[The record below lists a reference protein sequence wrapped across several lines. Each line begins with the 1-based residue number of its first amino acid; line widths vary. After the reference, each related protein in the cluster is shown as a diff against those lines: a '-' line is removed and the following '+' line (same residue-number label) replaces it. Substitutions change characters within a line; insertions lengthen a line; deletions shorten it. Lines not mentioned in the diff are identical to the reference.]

1 MISIQELLAHF
12 DGVKRRNENEYM
24 ARCPC
29 HDDNKQSLSVG
40 LGEKG
45 IVLHCHAGCDCK
57 DILNR
62 IGVRESDLFYEEKK
76 IPQKQSKHGAIV
88 AIYNYLNGVQKL
100 RYEDKYFTWRR
111 PDRKGGWIYD
121 RKGVPHSLYVAG
133 ELGEDVAIVEGEK
146 DADNLH
152 RLGWTAVSGEDGA
165 GSGKWRKE
173 YSEQLLGLPVVIFP
187 DNDDVG
193 RAYAQEVA
201 NSLYGIAES
210 VILLDLSEAWPEI
223 PEKGDISDMIEHFG
237 DEATTEMIA
246 KLISKTPPYVPKNS
260 MIVSASDVPYETP
273 RWTIQPYF
281 QRGKGT
287 LIQGDSGSG
296 KTAFMCAVAAH
307 VTTGKPLLNSPVETP
322 GNVLILSVEDDLPVL
337 RGRVEASGGDLKKC
351 YFFKKPAG
359 LTFNSPEIW
368 SIVRQYK
375 IKLLIF
381 DPIQAFMG
389 AEIDMFRANETRPA
403 LAKLFEMCDQE
414 DCACAIVAH
423 TGKNSDKSVVN
434 RSLGSVDIPASM
446 RSVMQLIRNP
456 DNPDQCIM
464 VHVKCSNA
472 PKGRS
477 IAYTI
482 GDRGGVHWDGYSP
495 ITVDDLGSIAKREKK
510 GIPYD
515 KEPLVQVF
523 IQLITDK
530 PGGGFWSYNDLKRR
544 GTEILGFAP
553 FDSISDL
560 RKRLDDGLSRE
571 LLAKD
576 GIMVTHSEKGHG
588 NARGIRI
595 EQYSL
600 PKSYQTKISG

>member
-1 MISIQELLAHF
+1 MNLQEVLSHF

-24 ARCPC
+24 VRCPC
-29 HDDNKQSLSVG
+29 HDDKKQSLCIG
-40 LGEKG
+40 NGEKG
-45 IVLHCHAGCDCK
+45 VVLKCQAGCDTRA
-57 DILNR
+57 ILDR
-62 IGVRESDLFYEEKK
+62 VGLKPADLFFEKK
-76 IPQKQSKHGAIV
+76 QDNRPQIV
-88 AIYNYLNGVQKL
+88 ATYQYPNGVQKL
-100 RYEDKYFTWRR
+100 RRSDKSFAWRR
-111 PDRKGGWIYD
+111 PDGKGGWIYN
-121 RKGVPHSLYVAG
+121 RKGVPHSLYIAG
-133 ELGEDVAIVEGEK
+133 ELSEDVAIVEGEK

-152 RLGWTAVSGEDGA
+152 KLGWTAVSGEDGA
-165 GSGKWRKE
+165 GPGKWRSE
-173 YSEQLLGLPVVIFP
+173 YTEQLRGFPVVIFQ

-201 NSLYGIAES
+201 TALSS
-210 VILLDLSEAWPEI
+210 VAKSVHLLDLSKIWPEI
-223 PEKGDISDMIEHFG
+223 PEHGDVSDLIARFGEEQASDMIAE
-237 DEATTEMIA
+237 
-246 KLISKTPPYVPKNS
+246 LLRKTPAWAPQNPA
-260 MIVSASDVPYETP
+260 VSCAADVPYEEP
-273 RWTIQPYF
+273 KWTIAPYF

-296 KTAFMCAVAAH
+296 KTAFVCAVAAH
-307 VTTGKPLLNSPVETP
+307 VSTGKPLLNSTVETP
-322 GNVLILSVEDDLPVL
+322 GNVLVLSVEDDQPIL
-337 RGRVEASGGDLKKC
+337 RGRIEASGGDLTKI
-351 YFFKKPAG
+351 FFHNNPAG
-359 LTFNSPEIW
+359 LTFTSPEIW
-368 SIVRQYK
+368 SIVKQYQ
-375 IKLLIF
+375 IKLIIF
-381 DPIQAFMG
+381 DPFQAFLG
-389 AEIDMFRANETRPA
+389 SGIDMFRANETRPV
-403 LAKLFEMCDQE
+403 LARLFELCDQE
-414 DCACAIVAH
+414 DCAVIIVAH
-423 TGKNSDKSVVN
+423 TSKNSDKSAVN

-464 VHVKCSNA
+464 VHVKSSNA
-472 PKGRS
+472 PRGRS

-495 ITVDDLGSIAKREKK
+495 ITVEDLGTIAKREKK

-523 IQLITDK
+523 NQLITDR

-560 RKRLDDGLSRE
+560 RQRLDDGLSRE
-571 LLAKD
+571 LLSKD

-595 EQYSL
+595 EQYAL

>member
-1 MISIQELLAHF
+1 MNLQEVLSHF

-24 ARCPC
+24 VRCPC
-29 HDDNKQSLSVG
+29 HDDKKQSLCIGS
-40 LGEKG
+40 GEKG
-45 IVLHCHAGCDCK
+45 VVLKCQAGCDTRV
-57 DILNR
+57 ILDR
-62 IGVRESDLFYEEKK
+62 VGLKPADLFFEKK
-76 IPQKQSKHGAIV
+76 QDNRPQIV
-88 AIYNYLNGVQKL
+88 ATYQYPNGVQKL
-100 RYEDKYFTWRR
+100 RRSDKSFAWRR
-111 PDRKGGWIYD
+111 PDGKGGWIYN
-121 RKGVPHSLYVAG
+121 RKGVPHSLYIAG
-133 ELGEDVAIVEGEK
+133 ELSEDVAIVEGEK

-152 RLGWTAVSGEDGA
+152 KLGWTAVSGEDGA
-165 GSGKWRKE
+165 GPGKWRSE
-173 YSEQLLGLPVVIFP
+173 YTEQLRGFPVVIFQ

-201 NSLYGIAES
+201 AALSS
-210 VILLDLSEAWPEI
+210 VAKSVHLLDLSKIWPEI
-223 PEKGDISDMIEHFG
+223 PEHGDVSDLIARFGEEQASDMIAE
-237 DEATTEMIA
+237 
-246 KLISKTPPYVPKNS
+246 LLRKTPEWAPQNPA
-260 MIVSASDVPYETP
+260 VSCAADVPYEEP
-273 RWTIQPYF
+273 KWTIAPYF

-296 KTAFMCAVAAH
+296 KTAFVCAVAAH
-307 VTTGKPLLNSPVETP
+307 VSTGKPLLNSTVETP
-322 GNVLILSVEDDLPVL
+322 GNVLVLSVEDDQPIL
-337 RGRVEASGGDLKKC
+337 RGRIEASGGDLTKI
-351 YFFKKPAG
+351 FFHNNPAG
-359 LTFNSPEIW
+359 LTFTSPEIW
-368 SIVRQYK
+368 SIVKQYK
-375 IKLLIF
+375 IKLIIF
-381 DPIQAFMG
+381 DPFQAFLG
-389 AEIDMFRANETRPA
+389 SGIDMFRANETRPV
-403 LAKLFEMCDQE
+403 LARPFELCDQE
-414 DCACAIVAH
+414 DCAVIIVAH
-423 TGKNSDKSVVN
+423 TSKSSDKSAVN

-456 DNPDQCIM
+456 DNPDQCVM
-464 VHVKCSNA
+464 VHVKSSNA
-472 PKGRS
+472 PRGRS

-495 ITVDDLGSIAKREKK
+495 ITVEDLGTIAKREKK

-523 IQLITDK
+523 NQLITDR

-560 RKRLDDGLSRE
+560 RQRLDDGLSRE

-595 EQYSL
+595 EQYAL

>member
-1 MISIQELLAHF
+1 M
-12 DGVKRRNENEYM
+12 
-24 ARCPC
+24 
-29 HDDNKQSLSVG
+29 
-40 LGEKG
+40 
-45 IVLHCHAGCDCK
+45 
-57 DILNR
+57 
-62 IGVRESDLFYEEKK
+62 
-76 IPQKQSKHGAIV
+76 
-88 AIYNYLNGVQKL
+88 
-100 RYEDKYFTWRR
+100 
-111 PDRKGGWIYD
+111 
-121 RKGVPHSLYVAG
+121 
-133 ELGEDVAIVEGEK
+133 
-146 DADNLH
+146 
-152 RLGWTAVSGEDGA
+152 
-165 GSGKWRKE
+165 
-173 YSEQLLGLPVVIFP
+173 
-187 DNDDVG
+187 
-193 RAYAQEVA
+193 
-201 NSLYGIAES
+201 
-210 VILLDLSEAWPEI
+210 
-223 PEKGDISDMIEHFG
+223 
-237 DEATTEMIA
+237 
-246 KLISKTPPYVPKNS
+246 
-260 MIVSASDVPYETP
+260 
-273 RWTIQPYF
+273 
-281 QRGKGT
+281 
-287 LIQGDSGSG
+287 
-296 KTAFMCAVAAH
+296 
-307 VTTGKPLLNSPVETP
+307 
-322 GNVLILSVEDDLPVL
+322 PVL

-456 DNPDQCIM
+456 DNPDQCVM

-544 GTEILGFAP
+544 GIEILGFAP

>member
-1 MISIQELLAHF
+1 MNLQEVLSHF

-29 HDDNKQSLSVG
+29 HNDKKQSLCIG
-40 LGEKG
+40 NGEKG
-45 IVLHCHAGCDCK
+45 VVLKCQAGCDTRA
-57 DILNR
+57 ILDR
-62 IGVRESDLFYEEKK
+62 VGLKPADLFFEKK
-76 IPQKQSKHGAIV
+76 QDNRPQVIATYQ
-88 AIYNYLNGVQKL
+88 YPNGVQKL
-100 RYEDKYFTWRR
+100 RRSDKSFTWRR
-111 PDRKGGWIYD
+111 PDGKGGWIYN
-121 RKGVPHSLYVAG
+121 RKGVPHSLYIAG
-133 ELGEDVAIVEGEK
+133 ELSEDVAITEGEK

-152 RLGWTAVSGEDGA
+152 KLGWTAVSGEDGA
-165 GSGKWRKE
+165 GPGKWRSE
-173 YSEQLLGLPVVIFP
+173 YTEQLRGFPVVIFQ

-193 RAYAQEVA
+193 KAYAQEVA
-201 NSLYGIAES
+201 TALSS
-210 VILLDLSEAWPEI
+210 VAKSVHLLDLSKIWPEI
-223 PEKGDISDMIEHFG
+223 PEHGDVSDLIARFGEEQSSDMIAE
-237 DEATTEMIA
+237 
-246 KLISKTPPYVPKNS
+246 LIRKTPAWAPQNPA
-260 MIVSASDVPYETP
+260 VSCAADVPYEEP
-273 RWTIQPYF
+273 KWTIAPYF

-296 KTAFMCAVAAH
+296 KTAFVCAIAAH
-307 VTTGKPLLNSPVETP
+307 VSTGKPLLNSTVETP
-322 GNVLILSVEDDLPVL
+322 GNVLVLSVEDDQPIL
-337 RGRVEASGGDLKKC
+337 RGRIEASGGDLTKI
-351 YFFKKPAG
+351 FFHNNPAG
-359 LTFNSPEIW
+359 LTFTSPEIW
-368 SIVRQYK
+368 SIVKQYK
-375 IKLLIF
+375 IKLIIF
-381 DPIQAFMG
+381 DPFQAFLG
-389 AEIDMFRANETRPA
+389 SGIDMFRANETRPV
-403 LAKLFEMCDQE
+403 LARLFELCDQE
-414 DCACAIVAH
+414 DCAVIIVAH
-423 TGKNSDKSVVN
+423 TSKSSDKSAVN

-464 VHVKCSNA
+464 VHVKSSNA
-472 PKGRS
+472 PRGRS

-495 ITVDDLGSIAKREKK
+495 ITVEDLGSIAKREKK

-523 IQLITDK
+523 VQLITDK

-560 RKRLDDGLSRE
+560 RQRLDDGLSRE
-571 LLAKD
+571 LLSKD

-595 EQYSL
+595 EQYAL